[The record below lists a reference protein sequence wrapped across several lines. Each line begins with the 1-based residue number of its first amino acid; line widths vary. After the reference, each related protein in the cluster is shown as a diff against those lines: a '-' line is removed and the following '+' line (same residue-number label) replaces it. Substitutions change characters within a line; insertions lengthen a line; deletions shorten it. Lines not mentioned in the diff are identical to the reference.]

1 MSRIRVKFLVD
12 THGFVAGEERNFRPS
27 VAMGLI
33 KSGFAEE
40 LMVVADIVT
49 PKKQPIMIEAVEV
62 VAEVHDITDEVNPE
76 DLVWENPPLEVKPK
90 AKRTRKKK
98 NDNSSNSDI

>member
-40 LMVVADIVT
+40 MMVVADIVT
-49 PKKQPIMIEAVEV
+49 PKKQPIKVEAVEV
-62 VAEVHDITDEVNPE
+62 VAEVHDITDEVNTIT
-76 DLVWENPPLEVKPK
+76 EVKPK